1 MRVENQLSTVQGN
14 ASNGVHARP
23 RLLTATD
30 VARELNVSRSFA
42 YQMMQRGTIPVVRLG
57 RAVRVRP
64 QDLDA
69 FIDANVSDGAQAGGM
84 RWGA

>member
-1 MRVENQLSTVQGN
+1 MASERST
-14 ASNGVHARP
+14 
-23 RLLTATD
+23 LLTATD

-42 YQMMQRGTIPVVRLG
+42 YQLLQRGTIPVVRLG

-69 FIDANVSDGAQAGGM
+69 FIEASVSTGAQTGGFQ
-84 RWGA
+84 WLA